1 MDKADGEGGCY
12 QFGIAFAKMCPINR
26 LFLLFSINYI
36 LCPNHTDMRK
46 TLITLT
52 AVLILSSCKSLQ
64 PFQLNF
70 GSQGGF
76 TNVVTTYTLQEDGKL
91 YKTSSSFLGKKDLAT
106 VNKKDLKEIEA
117 LITKAN
123 FAGASVNQPG
133 NMSSF
138 LTLTR
143 DGKAYTNTWASGSSS
158 GNTAL
163 DELLAK
169 LNSLVP
175 KQQ

>member
-1 MDKADGEGGCY
+1 MPE
-12 QFGIAFAKMCPINR
+12 
-26 LFLLFSINYI
+26 L
-36 LCPNHTDMRK
+36 TTMRK
-46 TLITLT
+46 TLIAIACVVILT
-52 AVLILSSCKSLQ
+52 SCKSLQ

-76 TNVVTTYTLQEDGKL
+76 TNVTTTYTLSENGKL
-91 YKTSSSFLGKKDLAT
+91 YRSSSLSQDQKEVARIGKKDIQ
-106 VNKKDLKEIEA
+106 DIEA
-117 LITKAN
+117 LIAKVN
-123 FAGASVNQPG
+123 FAAASVNQPG

-138 LTLTR
+138 VNLTK
-143 DGKAYTNTWASGSSS
+143 DGKAYTNTWASGTSS

-163 DELLAK
+163 DELSAK

>member
-1 MDKADGEGGCY
+1 MK
-12 QFGIAFAKMCPINR
+12 
-26 LFLLFSINYI
+26 
-36 LCPNHTDMRK
+36 K
-46 TLITLT
+46 TLIALAIIMAFT
-52 AVLILSSCKSLQ
+52 SCKSLQ

-76 TNVVTTYTLQEDGKL
+76 TNVATTYTLQEDGKL
-91 YKTSSSFLGKKDLAT
+91 YKSSSSFLGKKDLAT
-106 VNKKDLKEIEA
+106 VSKKDLKEIEA
-117 LITKAN
+117 LITKVN
-123 FAGASVNQPG
+123 FAGTSVNQPG

-143 DGKAYTNTWASGSSS
+143 DGKAYTNTWAAGSSS
-158 GNTAL
+158 GNPAL